1 LKYIERFSILGLGI
15 VIGYLA
21 FALTN
26 NPIKS
31 LPDAVNTSV
40 KTPDNDESVA
50 PDSQL
55 VDIDFLK
62 TKSAN
67 VIEVEDET
75 SLNISG
81 HSNETDVK
89 NLEPLNLE
97 SLFVDSE
104 NGSRFN
110 LVPFMSASYDEK
122 LSAISSLQS
131 HATRAESY
139 DISINIAE
147 RFYKYSGDLQVI
159 AILDNVKCSDTLCAA
174 AFSMESKVTE
184 KVLIQ
189 FLDENSIFGASKK
202 GTFLSGKHD
211 EGNHLIYLVST
222 EEVIGS

>member
-1 LKYIERFSILGLGI
+1 MKNIERFSILSLGI
-15 VIGYLA
+15 VIGYVA

-31 LPDAVNTSV
+31 IPEVVNITGM
-40 KTPDNDESVA
+40 TPDNSESMA

-55 VDIDFLK
+55 IDTDFLK

-67 VIEVEDET
+67 FNGVETKT

-81 HSNETDVK
+81 DSNETDVK
-89 NLEPLNLE
+89 SQDPLNLD

-104 NGSRFN
+104 NDSNFN
-110 LVPFMSASYDEK
+110 LIPFMSASYEEK

-139 DISINIAE
+139 EISVNITE
-147 RFYKYSGDLQVI
+147 RFYKHSGNLEVV
-159 AILDNVKCSDTLCAA
+159 AILNEVKCSDTLCAA

-189 FLDENSIFGASKK
+189 FLDENSVFGASKK
-202 GTFLSGKHD
+202 GTFLSGEHD
-211 EGNHLIYLVST
+211 EGHHLIYLIST
-222 EEVIGS
+222 KDVIGS